1 MVFGAMLDK
10 QLDRIGEILFPI
22 ADLLVLTTV
31 DNPRSAAVEMLDNIA
46 SRYANGVVVRTA
58 SSAEAF
64 QVARTRTAAEGMI
77 CVTGSLYL
85 IGELRPLVLSMSQA
99 KGGHERSP
107 ATI

>member
-1 MVFGAMLDK
+1 
-10 QLDRIGEILFPI
+10 
-22 ADLLVLTTV
+22 
-31 DNPRSAAVEMLDNIA
+31 MLDNIA

-85 IGELRPLVLSMSQA
+85 IGELRPLVLSMSPA
-99 KGGHERSP
+99 KGGHGRSP
-107 ATI
+107 ATILLDRCGIPAECFVAASCVKETT